1 MIHGGDILTYKNMY
15 NGEIIDYSSNI
26 NPLGPPECFNEAV
39 NHAVKRI
46 TMYPDIKYRG
56 LKREIGKYLGCS
68 GSQVI
73 VGNGAVEI
81 IDNISSLFNRI
92 IVSVPCFM
100 EYIIRPRVIGKD
112 VVMVNSLEDFSIDK
126 RGLIEKMR
134 AGDLILL
141 GNPNNPTGKRIKK
154 DVLISIQREA
164 EKRGAYILL
173 DEAFCEFCPT
183 DYDSIEIFKGCSNI
197 FILRAATKF
206 FALPGIRLGY
216 ACVTEKF
223 AAAYDRR
230 ALPWSVNAFADAAG
244 RAVLKDR
251 DYIKRTKEY
260 IGEQREYMLKELE
273 SMNFIKTFDTVSNF
287 ILIKLLIGD
296 EDSLF
301 NYMIKKGILIRK
313 ASSFVGLD
321 KSYIRL
327 AIKDSQ
333 NNQYLIKCLTQ
344 FKQSKGHISID

>member
-15 NGEIIDYSSNI
+15 DGDIIDFSSNI

-39 NHAVKRI
+39 NHAVREI
-46 TMYPDIKYRG
+46 NRYPDIKYRE
-56 LKREIGKYLGCS
+56 LKKEIGKYLGCS
-68 GSQVI
+68 EGQVI

-81 IDNISSLFNRI
+81 IDNISSLFNRV
-92 IVSVPCFM
+92 IVSIPCFM
-100 EYIIRPRVIGKD
+100 EYIIRPKVIGKD
-112 VVMVNSLEDFSIDK
+112 VVMVDSLRDFSIDE
-126 RGLIEKMR
+126 RGLIEKIG

-141 GNPNNPTGKRIKK
+141 GNPNNPTGKRIKR

-164 EKRGAYILL
+164 ERRGAYILL
-173 DEAFCEFCPT
+173 DEAFYEFCPP
-183 DYDSIEIFKGCSNI
+183 DYDSIEIFRGCSNV
-197 FILRAATKF
+197 FVLRAATKL

-216 ACVTEKF
+216 ACVPEEF
-223 AAAYDRR
+223 AVAYNRR

-244 RAVLKDR
+244 RAVLKDK

-260 IGEQREYMLKELE
+260 IAEQREYMLKELG
-273 SMNFIKTFDTVSNF
+273 SMDFIKTYNTVSNF
-287 ILIKLLIGD
+287 ILIKLLVGD

-301 NYMIKKGILIRK
+301 NYMIKQGILIRK
-313 ASSFVGLD
+313 ASSFAGLD

-327 AIKDSQ
+327 AIKSTP

-344 FKQSKGHISID
+344 FRGHISID